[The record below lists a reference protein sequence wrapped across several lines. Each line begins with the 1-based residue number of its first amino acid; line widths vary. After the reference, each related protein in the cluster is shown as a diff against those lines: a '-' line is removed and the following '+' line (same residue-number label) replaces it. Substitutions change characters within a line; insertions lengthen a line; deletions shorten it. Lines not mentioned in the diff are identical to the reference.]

1 MWHELK
7 FYLVCVL
14 GARFFWTLVFQV
26 IRDPVTNNSKDAL
39 VKLPMKRVS
48 KCQASLKLPCIAR
61 NLLSSGL
68 RFQYIYIYIIYIYVY
83 VIKHIKDASSSNTIN
98 SHHMQKE
105 IKYGQVFSELH
116 PIRFRF
122 SCSKQ
127 FDTSHS
133 FNINKRNTFHMLLL
147 LLLLVVLLL
156 MMMMM
161 INTPKE
167 LLVA

>member
-1 MWHELK
+1 M
-7 FYLVCVL
+7 CVL
-14 GARFFWTLVFQV
+14 GARCFWKLVFQV

-39 VKLPMKRVS
+39 VKLLMKRVS

-68 RFQYIYIYIIYIYVY
+68 RFQYIYKYVY
-83 VIKHIKDASSSNTIN
+83 VIKHIKNATSSNTIN
-98 SHHMQKE
+98 SHHMQKD
-105 IKYGQVFSELH
+105 IRYGQVFSELH
-116 PIRFRF
+116 PIRFRL

-147 LLLLVVLLL
+147 LLLLLLL

-161 INTPKE
+161 MLMMMMMMMMMMMNTPNE